1 MIHITQ
7 KRDTKYLF
15 FAKKY
20 DGIILF
26 SIFCILCITF
36 LQKSIISSICGRS
49 SAAFT
54 DAHQQHLRTLSGQ
67 LQKVAEGT
75 NVRTTL
81 IYPGAIKTELL
92 NTVAPSETKTMV
104 EEFYKNV
111 GITPDSIANAVMYAI
126 YQPDDVDVSDIVI
139 SPSVST
145 NLKTAEN
152 VEFSTMTAVLIL
164 LKNVNIIQAKGENW
178 GILGN

>member
-1 MIHITQ
+1 MQT
-7 KRDTKYLF
+7 KRRSLKKFPLNTLLWTRGTVLICACYLTLTRF
-15 FAKKY
+15 CRKVSSVAFA
-20 DGIILF
+20 
-26 SIFCILCITF
+26 
-36 LQKSIISSICGRS
+36 
-49 SAAFT
+49 

-139 SPSVST
+139 RPRR
-145 NLKTAEN
+145 E
-152 VEFSTMTAVLIL
+152 
-164 LKNVNIIQAKGENW
+164 G
-178 GILGN
+178 

>member
-1 MIHITQ
+1 MRT
-7 KRDTKYLF
+7 L
-15 FAKKY
+15 
-20 DGIILF
+20 
-26 SIFCILCITF
+26 
-36 LQKSIISSICGRS
+36 ISSICGRS

-54 DAHQQHLRTLSGQ
+54 DAQWTI
-67 LQKVAEGT
+67 AEGT

-126 YQPDDVDVSDIVI
+126 SQPDDVDVSDIVI
-139 SPSVST
+139 RPRR
-145 NLKTAEN
+145 E
-152 VEFSTMTAVLIL
+152 
-164 LKNVNIIQAKGENW
+164 G
-178 GILGN
+178 

>member
-1 MIHITQ
+1 MCL
-7 KRDTKYLF
+7 LF
-15 FAKKY
+15 DPY
-20 DGIILF
+20 SF
-26 SIFCILCITF
+26 S
-36 LQKSIISSICGRS
+36 QKSMTALYFFQFFVYFVLRFCRKVSSV
-49 SAAFT
+49 AFA

-126 YQPDDVDVSDIVI
+126 SQPDDVDISDIVTR
-139 SPSVST
+139 PRR
-145 NLKTAEN
+145 E
-152 VEFSTMTAVLIL
+152 
-164 LKNVNIIQAKGENW
+164 G
-178 GILGN
+178 

>member
-54 DAHQQHLRTLSGQ
+54 DAHQQPLRTLSGQ

-139 SPSVST
+139 RPRR
-145 NLKTAEN
+145 E
-152 VEFSTMTAVLIL
+152 
-164 LKNVNIIQAKGENW
+164 G
-178 GILGN
+178 